1 MFCLKDL
8 GFGMRQVPTRDGST
22 VYQVDTPF
30 KIAQDA
36 PLEVYVQMLEGQI
49 RFFDDGLNL
58 HTLLSLGV
66 CFEDEAKWRSLQ
78 NLFAGAETCLHPS
91 GLIEMYAPRDRA
103 EESFARFLLSLS
115 QLEFWVANEA
125 FKVKRSKKEFVARA
139 ALAFQGVFSE
149 AQIEYSPK
157 IQTSRREV
165 SFDLRVDDKYVDVP
179 FVDSVWSHVRKVGG
193 LRIERPETR
202 TMAVIND
209 VADASKK
216 AAQERDVIGVF
227 VPAMLLSSLEASAR
241 KQAGAARVI

>member
-1 MFCLKDL
+1 MFCLEDL
-8 GFGMRQVPTRDGST
+8 GCGMRQVPTRDGST

-30 KIAQDA
+30 TIAQDA
-36 PLEVYVQMLEGQI
+36 PLEVYVQMLEGQV

-66 CFEDEAKWRSLQ
+66 CFDDESKWRSLQ
-78 NLFAGAETCLHPS
+78 NVFAGTKACLHPS
-91 GLIEMYAPRDRA
+91 GLIEMYAPRERA
-103 EESFARFLLSLS
+103 EESFARYLLALS

-125 FKVKRSKKEFVARA
+125 FRVKRNKTAYVARA
-139 ALAFQGVFSE
+139 ALAFQGVFPK
-149 AQIEYSPK
+149 AKIEYSPK
-157 IQTSRREV
+157 IQTARREV
-165 SFDLRVDDKYVDVP
+165 VFDLHVDDQYVDVP

-209 VADASKK
+209 VADAPRK

-227 VPAMLLSSLEASAR
+227 VPAMLLSSLEASAM
-241 KQAGAARVI
+241 KQTASATVS